1 MRYARLAL
9 HLFWGALT
17 VACAYP
23 FLSDA
28 PKRWLKQ
35 RWSRQLLEILG
46 VRFQANFQGR
56 WRSGLLVANHISWLD
71 IFVLNAAR
79 PMAFV
84 AKSEVRGW
92 PLFGWLAAHTET
104 IFLQRERRG
113 HARIVNEQIA
123 GLLASGL
130 DIAIFP
136 EGTTTDGTCLLP
148 FHGALLQPAID
159 SACPIQPASLAYFDE
174 HGRRC
179 PAPAYAGQTTLAE
192 SVSAIIAC
200 RSLTVRLRTTP
211 SIMPNASQTRREL
224 ACMAH
229 GAIAYSLGLGTEF
242 MDDAPMPGPLPWADR
257 PGSRET
263 PLEGSA

>member
-1 MRYARLAL
+1 MTKY
-9 HLFWGALT
+9 
-17 VACAYP
+17 
-23 FLSDA
+23 
-28 PKRWLKQ
+28 
-35 RWSRQLLEILG
+35 
-46 VRFQANFQGR
+46 
-56 WRSGLLVANHISWLD
+56 
-71 IFVLNAAR
+71 IFVTGGVVSSLGKGITASSIGRLLKNR
-79 PMAFV
+79 GLKVTMQKFDPYINIDPGTMNPYQHGEVFV
-84 AKSEVRGW
+84 TDDGTEADLDLGHYERLVDVRTSKYSNVTTGKIYQEV
-92 PLFGWLAAHTET
+92 
-104 IFLQRERRG
+104 LQRERRG
-113 HARIVNEQIA
+113 HARIVNQQIA
-123 GLLASGL
+123 GQLASGL

-211 SIMPNASQTRREL
+211 SIMPEASQTRRGL

-257 PGSRET
+257 TGSRET